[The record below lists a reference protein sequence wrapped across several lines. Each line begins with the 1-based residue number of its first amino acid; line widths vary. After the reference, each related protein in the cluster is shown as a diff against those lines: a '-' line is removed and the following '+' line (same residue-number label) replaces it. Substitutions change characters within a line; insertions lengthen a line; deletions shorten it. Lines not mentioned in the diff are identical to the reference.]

1 MAASSKFDLP
11 SDSPDGST
19 YMNGQRSSH
28 GAASLER
35 VGSFRE
41 GLENRVSS
49 SLPSMSRSGSTIS
62 QGDTNNL
69 VQSLLSDLKPVVLE
83 PRLPRV
89 GELKRGI
96 SSILGVSPEDSVLA
110 SVNTKP
116 LPSSSVEELKR
127 VKGNLNESFS
137 KARERVKAFSDAV
150 CKIDNY
156 QHTQSKK
163 RSRAAI
169 SSNDRSNALFPS
181 ASMVKV
187 SPQSHMSPNM
197 GSQKIEEKVKA
208 TVPNRRART
217 SMVEG
222 RMDARANGISR
233 PSGLPDTGREMFK
246 FVNSGPAT
254 SEEKGRALTS
264 EADESEKP
272 RLKKKRS
279 VIKSDGSGSAIM
291 ARALD
296 SDRETK
302 RVMQSKLGTDV
313 RPRLN
318 NTHGFRSGPAS
329 GTIRIGKSDLSS
341 QQHNLGMRPSPRSDQ
356 DNSSLPNDRR
366 DRLICLDKEGTTLK
380 VGNKQ
385 NGSEENT
392 TGGLLTRL
400 NPSVRAPRSNS
411 GSLSRASPNP
421 HRVLA
426 NPDDWE
432 QAQFTS
438 KVNGFGGAVN
448 RKSSSSQSAASP
460 TFSSFGQRPQKI
472 ARVARRSNLPLV
484 SNHDEL
490 AISDTLENSSVK
502 EDGLGVAK
510 HLSSNTSQVK
520 LKIDHL
526 QQATLLEHEEGGVTE
541 SKSKDKVK
549 KCNEIEEKTTPSLQ
563 KVASLILPTRKN
575 KLPVEDDIGDGNRR
589 QGRVGRGCAP
599 ASSVLPAAFEKL
611 DNSSTLK
618 QTRSARINSEK
629 IERLGRPP
637 FKRSS
642 ERKCHTRLKHSVNNA
657 CLDAVGESDDDHEE
671 LLAAANAALSTRC
684 GCPNSFWKQCEP
696 IFGLVSV
703 EDITYLAQQIHPVDD
718 DTSASRSSTYVENSG
733 QSLKDDCGY
742 ISLPSKSALGCLDNS
757 VPMSNGSIL
766 TSGESNVK
774 INCEIKRDEPLLEKL
789 VSGKGTESGIS
800 MCQAL
805 LSAIIEDEDV
815 ENFYC
820 DTCTSEEYSYADAYG
835 YRSEVRNWMFHE
847 EPPQDKLETSNGLL
861 DTGPRSR
868 LGNSLD
874 DFFPSGALSP
884 DIACTEF
891 QYNQMSINDRIL
903 LELSEIGLHPE
914 PVPDLAQSEEEDI
927 GDDITKLEERLH
939 EQVLKKKNLLLNLE
953 KLVRE
958 ARGDQER
965 KLERIALD
973 ELVGLVYDKHMACF
987 GPPASGGKH
996 VNKNTKL
1003 ATMALVKRT
1012 LARCQKFEKTGIS
1025 CFDKPAF
1032 RDMLLSISSQ
1042 NADMES
1048 MDVAVDGD
1056 AAKRFASAQHSQRPT
1071 DLGTCLASQP
1081 VRVMNMLDKSCNTL
1095 QPINQSSELG
1105 YCKDEPWLN
1114 RVKRREVLLEDVVG
1128 GGSSNTIRPPTGLE
1142 SSLARGTKG
1151 KRSGRDRGGK
1161 GSSKDLASRTG
1172 TLKARPS
1179 LSNVKGERKNRAKLK
1194 QRTTQLSDSVH
1205 GLLSRNTEQQP
1216 DTRLSSSGH
1225 KSQGKFDDNTLL
1237 SDSVGMQKTSDDVE
1251 AIELGHLQIPELDVD
1266 DFTGQ
1271 GQDISSWLNI
1281 VDDEATQEFDCI
1293 GLEIPLDDLSDVK
1306 MMI

>member
-19 YMNGQRSSH
+19 YMNGPRSSH

-41 GLENRVSS
+41 GSENRVSS

-83 PRLPRV
+83 PRLPRA

-96 SSILGVSPEDSVLA
+96 SSILGVSPEDSVHA

-127 VKGNLNESFS
+127 VKGNLNESFF

-169 SSNDRSNALFPS
+169 SSNDRSNALFSS

-187 SPQSHMSPNM
+187 APQSHMSPNI
-197 GSQKIEEKVKA
+197 GSQKIEEKVKP

-222 RMDARANGISR
+222 RMDVRANAISR

-279 VIKSDGSGSAIM
+279 VIKSDGSGSAVM

-302 RVMQSKLGTDV
+302 RVMQPKVGTDV

-329 GTIRIGKSDLSS
+329 GSIRIGKPDLTS
-341 QQHNLGMRPSPRSDQ
+341 QQNNLGMRPSPRSDQ

-366 DRLICLDKEGTTLK
+366 DRLIGLDKEGATLK

-385 NGSEENT
+385 NSSEENT
-392 TGGLLTRL
+392 TGSLLTRL
-400 NPSVRAPRSNS
+400 NTSVRAPRSNS

-438 KVNGFGGAVN
+438 KVNGFGGVVN

-460 TFSSFGQRPQKI
+460 TLPSFGQRPQKI

-484 SNHDEL
+484 LNHDEL
-490 AISDTLENSSVK
+490 AISDTLENSSIK
-502 EDGLGVAK
+502 EDGLGVAR

-520 LKIDHL
+520 LKIDHI
-526 QQATLLEHEEGGVTE
+526 QQATLLENEEAGVTE

-575 KLPVEDDIGDGNRR
+575 KVPVEDDIGDGNRR
-589 QGRVGRGCAP
+589 PGRVGRGCAP
-599 ASSVLPAAFEKL
+599 ASSALPAAFEKL
-611 DNSSTLK
+611 DNNSTLK
-618 QTRSARINSEK
+618 QTRSARISSEK

-637 FKRSS
+637 FKKSS

-671 LLAAANAALSTRC
+671 LLAAANAALNAKRA
-684 GCPNSFWKQCEP
+684 CPNSFWKQCEP
-696 IFGLVSV
+696 IFGLFSV
-703 EDITYLAQQIHPVDD
+703 EDITYLAQQIQPVDD
-718 DTSASRSSTYVENSG
+718 EISASRSSMYVENSG
-733 QSLKDDCGY
+733 QSLKDDCGH
-742 ISLPSKSALGCLDNS
+742 ISLPSKSALGCLDDPVS
-757 VPMSNGSIL
+757 MSNGSIL
-766 TSGESNVK
+766 TSAESNIK
-774 INCEIKRDEPLLEKL
+774 INSEIKRDEPLLEQL
-789 VSGKGTESGIS
+789 VSGKGIQSGIS
-800 MCQAL
+800 ICQAL

-820 DTCTSEEYSYADAYG
+820 DTSTSEEYSYSDAYG

-847 EPPQDKLETSNGLL
+847 EPPQDKLESSNGLQ

-874 DFFPSGALSP
+874 DFFPCGTVSP

-891 QYNQMSINDRIL
+891 QYNRMSINDRIL

-939 EQVLKKKNLLLNLE
+939 EQVRKKKSLLLNLE
-953 KLVRE
+953 KLVME

-965 KLERIALD
+965 KLERLALD
-973 ELVGLVYDKHMACF
+973 KLVGLVYDKYMACF
-987 GPPASGGKH
+987 GPHASGGKH

-1032 RDMLLSISSQ
+1032 KDMFLSISSH

-1048 MDVAVDGD
+1048 MDIAMDGE
-1056 AAKRFASAQHSQRPT
+1056 AAKSFASAQHSQRTT
-1071 DLGTCLASQP
+1071 DIGTCLASQP
-1081 VRVMNMLDKSCNTL
+1081 VQGMNMLDKSCNTL
-1095 QPINQSSELG
+1095 QPINQSSEQEYG
-1105 YCKDEPWLN
+1105 KDEPWLS

-1128 GGSSNTIRPPTGLE
+1128 GSSSNTIRPPTGLE

-1161 GSSKDLASRTG
+1161 GSNKDPASRTG

-1179 LSNVKGERKNRAKLK
+1179 LSNVKGERKTKAKPK
-1194 QRTTQLSDSVH
+1194 QRTTQLSASVN

-1216 DTRLSSSGH
+1216 DTLLSSSGH
-1225 KSQGKFDDNTLL
+1225 KSQGKLDESTSL
-1237 SDSVGMQKTSDDVE
+1237 SDSVGIQKTSDDVE

-1271 GQDISSWLNI
+1271 GQDLSSWLNI
-1281 VDDEATQEFDCI
+1281 TDDDAMQDFDCM
-1293 GLEIPLDDLSDVK
+1293 GLEIPMDDLSDVK
-1306 MMI
+1306 LMI